1 MQPSCK
7 DQDTRTA
14 TLLVLRS
21 VCPSVCL
28 FVPCRQHKT
37 AHVGV
42 FTVSSGLLTFARWR
56 TVAARRRS
64 PIRRLPGYLRAYL
77 ASRSRRAA
85 SSPRRRRP
93 RLPWPGPAATTR
105 RRSATHRG
113 RPGSAVVVRCRSG
126 RTSAR
131 WRCAS
136 VGSRGATS

>member
-14 TLLVLRS
+14 TLSMLQS

-42 FTVSSGLLTFARWR
+42 FAVSSGLLTFARWR
-56 TVAARRRS
+56 TVAGRRRS
-64 PIRRLPGYLRAYL
+64 PIRRLPGSLRAHL

-85 SSPRRRRP
+85 SSPRRRP
-93 RLPWPGPAATTR
+93 RLPWPGPAATPR